1 MGQVGCIFAENR
13 RLKMIDLNSFLGFMA
28 INDAASEAER
38 EEQEEQLRR
47 EEERLREVDDLQ
59 REKDAREFELE
70 RWEESQ
76 RQEKLDREREWLRS
90 EREQLEWE
98 LNNADFYHYDK
109 EEIQRRLDDLED
121 KECDLE

>member
-70 RWEESQ
+70 RWEECQ
-76 RQEKLDREREWLRS
+76 RQEKFDREREWLRS